1 MSRPEESVWAYPR
14 PPRLERDTR
23 RLRVVFA
30 GETIADTIRGC
41 RVLETSHPPT
51 FYLPAEDVRSELLEL
66 APGRSWCEWKGRAV
80 YWTIVAGG
88 RRAERA
94 AWSYPEPTADFA
106 PIPDHLAFY
115 PSRVGACFVDDE
127 QVQAQAGDF
136 YGGWVTAEIRGP
148 LKGGPGTA
156 GW

>member
-66 APGRSWCEWKGRAV
+66 APGRR
-80 YWTIVAGG
+80 
-88 RRAERA
+88 
-94 AWSYPEPTADFA
+94 
-106 PIPDHLAFY
+106 
-115 PSRVGACFVDDE
+115 
-127 QVQAQAGDF
+127 
-136 YGGWVTAEIRGP
+136 
-148 LKGGPGTA
+148 
-156 GW
+156 